1 MLPRRFSRNA
11 VCLIVSFGLGAAL
24 FAGAPAQG
32 ATKYTPPVSVVEL
45 DIAPE
50 PTIGA
55 LTAGKRL
62 TVLLSA
68 QSVKPFTLVGLTWV
82 GAVSIGTEFKV
93 RVRESGVWSDYFK
106 LEYGEYQG
114 VGKDG
119 SESIATRVGS
129 DPLLTGIADGVEV
142 VMLNTSGIAP
152 SQMKVTM
159 INSTVTKQ
167 DEVLADTVSDGNT
180 FAKSSATKSAVT
192 QNAFFETKNFQSQK
206 IGVVTAD
213 TLIQNQSFEGSVVS
227 PEGAVV
233 LRPRIVSRAEWGA
246 DETWRDPVPKMGT
259 TLLAGIV
266 HHTASTNSYTPE
278 EAPAQMRNL
287 YAYFTKSLNYADMGY
302 NFLVDKYGTI
312 YEGRSGCTYGAT
324 NCDSPTMP
332 VQGAHTA
339 GLNENTFGIS
349 AIGNYDV
356 LAPENPAVMV
366 ESISSLMAWKL
377 APYGL
382 DPNANAYIL
391 STDTSGSS
399 KYSAGQTAITQVIS
413 GHRDVGR
420 TVCPG
425 RYLYPYLTDIR
436 ARVTALLVPE
446 VRNLNV
452 TPTLLNAAAISS
464 VSVTAIIPA
473 EATWSVEVKNA
484 DSGTMVRTSSGT
496 QISSGTM
503 QYTWNLKD
511 TAGAVVPL
519 GRYAIT
525 LNASVG
531 ATALPATSNVVAI
544 ASVPQAVSSVSFT
557 RASST
562 STKISWVSEVKI
574 SYPVSANVYRTSDNS
589 GATWS
594 DWTSTVSSQFTSSWT
609 QGKTYLVEVKSLNA
623 IGESQV
629 VQASYV
635 VPASLTA
642 PNLAPAMPAAVAIV
656 PNLAPTKPA
665 AVKEINSKKLSKN
678 RVTFSWAP
686 LSKEYAASGYYYRVA
701 KNGGKWGKWTKT
713 SKLKTAVTLSN
724 AKKKSKYKIQ
734 VKARNKSGYSP
745 TVTASYTIR

>member
-11 VCLIVSFGLGAAL
+11 ACLVVSFGLGASL
-24 FAGAPAQG
+24 FAGPPAQG

-50 PTIGA
+50 PTISG
-55 LTAGKRL
+55 LTVGKR
-62 TVLLSA
+62 TTILLSA

-119 SESIATRVGS
+119 RESIATRVGS
-129 DPLLTGIADGVEV
+129 DPLLTGTADGVEV

-152 SQMKVTM
+152 AQMKVTM
-159 INSTVTKQ
+159 INSSVTKQ
-167 DEVLADTVSDGNT
+167 DEVLADNVSEGNT

-192 QNAFFETKNFQSQK
+192 QNAFFETKNFQTQK
-206 IGVVTAD
+206 IGVTTAD
-213 TLIQNQSFEGSVVS
+213 TFNQNQSFEGSVVS
-227 PEGAVV
+227 PQGALV

-246 DETWRDPVPKMGT
+246 DETWRDPVPRIGT

-339 GLNENTFGIS
+339 GLNENTFGVS

-356 LAPENPAVMV
+356 LAPENPAAMV

-452 TPTLLNAAAISS
+452 TPTLLNIAAISP
-464 VSVTAIIPA
+464 VSVNAIIPA
-473 EATWSVEVKNA
+473 EATWNVEVKNA
-484 DSGTMVRTSSGT
+484 DSGAVVRASTGT
-496 QISSGTM
+496 QITSGPM
-503 QYTWNLKD
+503 EYSWNLKD
-511 TAGAVVPL
+511 TSGAVVPI
-519 GRYAIT
+519 GRYEIT

-531 ATALPATSNVVAI
+531 GTALAPASNVVAI
-544 ASVPQAVSSVSFT
+544 ASVPQAVSSVAFT
-557 RASST
+557 RTSST
-562 STKISWVSEVKI
+562 STKISWASDSRS
-574 SYPVSANVYRTSDNS
+574 SYPVSSNSYRTSSDS

-594 DWTSTVSSQFTSSWT
+594 GWTSTVSSQFTSSWSL
-609 QGKTYLVEVKSLNA
+609 GKTYLVEIKSLNA

-629 VQASYV
+629 VQASHV
-635 VPASLTA
+635 VPASYVA
-642 PNLAPAMPAAVAIV
+642 PNLSPSKPAAVAIV
-656 PNLAPTKPA
+656 PNSATSKPA
-665 AVKEINSKKLSKN
+665 AVSQVNFKKLSKN
-678 RVTFSWAP
+678 RVTLMWAP
-686 LSKEYAASGYYYRVA
+686 VSKEYATSGYYYRVA

-713 SKLKTAVTLSN
+713 SSLKTAVTLSN
-724 AKKKSKYKIQ
+724 AKKKSKYKVQ

-745 TVTASYTIR
+745 TVTSSYTVR

>member
-1 MLPRRFSRNA
+1 MLPRSLTRNA
-11 VCLIVSFGLGAAL
+11 ACLIVSFGLGAAL
-24 FAGAPAQG
+24 IAGAPAQG

-45 DIAPE
+45 DIAPQ
-50 PTIGA
+50 PTISS
-55 LTAGKRL
+55 LTVGKRP
-62 TVLLSA
+62 TTLLPA
-68 QSVKPFTLVGLTWV
+68 QSVKPFTLVGLTWI

-119 SESIATRVGS
+119 KESIATRVGS
-129 DPLLTGIADGVEV
+129 DPLLTGLADGVEV

-152 SQMKVTM
+152 YKMKVTM
-159 INSTVTKQ
+159 INSMVTQQ
-167 DEVLADTVSDGNT
+167 DEILADNVSKGNT

-213 TLIQNQSFEGSVVS
+213 TLIQNQSFTGSVVS
-227 PEGAVV
+227 PQGALV

-266 HHTASTNSYTPE
+266 HHTASTNNYTPE

-287 YAYFTKSLNYADMGY
+287 YAYFTESLNYADMGY

-312 YEGRSGCTYGAT
+312 YEGRSGCTYGDT
-324 NCDSPTMP
+324 TCDSATMP

-339 GLNENTFGIS
+339 GLNENTFGVS

-399 KYSAGQTAITQVIS
+399 KYSAGETAITQVIS
-413 GHRDVGR
+413 GHRDVGK

-446 VRNLNV
+446 IRNLNV
-452 TPTLLNAAAISS
+452 TPTLLNAAAITPVS
-464 VSVTAIIPA
+464 VSAIIPA
-473 EATWSVEVKNA
+473 ETTWSVEVKNA
-484 DSGTMVRTSSGT
+484 DSETIVRTASGTQTSSGPMEY
-496 QISSGTM
+496 S
-503 QYTWNLKD
+503 WNVKD
-511 TAGAVVPL
+511 TSGAVVPI
-519 GRYAIT
+519 GRYEIT

-531 ATALPATSNVVAI
+531 GAALPPASNVVAI
-544 ASVPQAVSSVSFT
+544 ASVPQAVSNVAFT
-557 RASST
+557 RTSST
-562 STKISWVSEVKI
+562 STKVSWVSDLKI
-574 SYPVSANVYRTSDNS
+574 SYPVRENVYRTSDNS

-594 DWTSTVSSQFTSSWT
+594 AWTSTVSSQFTSSWT
-609 QGKTYLVEVKSLNA
+609 QGNTYLVEIKSRNL

-629 VQASYV
+629 AQASHV
-635 VPASLTA
+635 VPASYA
-642 PNLAPAMPAAVAIV
+642 APASNTVPKLIPA
-656 PNLAPTKPA
+656 KPA
-665 AVKEINSKKLSKN
+665 AVSKINFKKLSKN

-686 LSKEYAASGYYYRVA
+686 LSKEYAASGYYYRIA

-713 SKLKTAVTLSN
+713 SSLKTAVTLSN
-724 AKKKSKYKIQ
+724 AKKKSKYKVQ

-745 TVTASYTIR
+745 TVTASYTVR